1 MKKILFPTLFLA
13 ALSSA
18 AFTNS
23 SHTTKSYSEIAYYY
37 DATGMCQPWEVDDYN
52 CVADDMGYLCT
63 ENIPGLGWEVMCQ
76 DEFGS
81 TCYQPY
87 YSYYSND

>member
-1 MKKILFPTLFLA
+1 MKRILFPAIFLV

-18 AFTNS
+18 AFTRTSHATRSADEIGYYVDNS
-23 SHTTKSYSEIAYYY
+23 
-37 DATGMCQPWEVDDYN
+37 GLCQPWEIDDYN
-52 CVADDMGYLCT
+52 CVADDLGYLCA
-63 ENIPGLGWEVMCQ
+63 ENIPGVGWEIMCQ